1 MSKFKVMLITLKI
14 KYIYVLNYELPMCL
28 SCTPG
33 SGAAGYRKL
42 LLLFKIK
49 PWAAKEKSMLPGQ
62 FKQECPELISS
73 TVT

>member
-1 MSKFKVMLITLKI
+1 
-14 KYIYVLNYELPMCL
+14 MCL

-49 PWAAKEKSMLPGQ
+49 PWAAKEKPILPGK

>member
-1 MSKFKVMLITLKI
+1 M
-14 KYIYVLNYELPMCL
+14 NYPCAYLVHQDRGL
-28 SCTPG
+28 LG
-33 SGAAGYRKL
+33 IGN

-49 PWAAKEKSMLPGQ
+49 PWAAKEKPMLPMQ